1 MHYSLG
7 GPEHFKDA
15 PERARVRLI
24 HDDGRQFFAT
34 DRTLGSDFWYIDGK
48 KISKAN
54 TGMSS
59 AIYHRTRVVARRSVT
74 EPIPNWCTAPELNK
88 AKEQKASPALVATQ
102 AHEAQ
107 RKEELLKKRRRY
119 TSGKLH
125 CPRHDAEYY
134 KTYGCKLCRRE
145 QKAHGVTETVQLL
158 PVDHVWGEIKSCDP
172 ETVDV
177 CQEHGVSH
185 GKGGECYKC
194 VQEATPPVEEIRQVE
209 NVICEMHGVLHPEG
223 KACVKCSSEYLA
235 RARSHEDKQL
245 ASLADVQEH
254 DGREML
260 LEAPRLAQVGGSHYD
275 SMPIDVFQ
283 FCEENGLG
291 FVLSSAI
298 KYIARKKGESR
309 IEDLQKAISCIE
321 RQIKFEETGSWE
333 R

>member
-1 MHYSLG
+1 MHYPRG
-7 GPEHFKDA
+7 GPEHFEDA

-59 AIYHRTRVVARRSVT
+59 AIYHRTKVVARRSVG
-74 EPIPNWCTAPELNK
+74 EAPIVPEV
-88 AKEQKASPALVATQ
+88 AAPALVATQ
-102 AHEAQ
+102 AHESQ
-107 RKEELLKKRRRY
+107 RKEDLLKKRRRY

-125 CPRHDAEYY
+125 CPRHDTEYF

-194 VQEATPPVEEIRQVE
+194 VQEATPPVEEIRQVKNEMPME
-209 NVICEMHGVLHPEG
+209 NVPV
-223 KACVKCSSEYLA
+223 
-235 RARSHEDKQL
+235 EDGGDPPSFCWQIEKPL
-245 ASLADVQEH
+245 ASLADVQQH

-260 LEAPRLAQVGGSHYD
+260 LEAPRLAQVGGTHYD